1 MLKALNHFQTK
12 RMSTWTEFEKLSHLL
27 LIALHLRIRD
37 CWLAREEQDINT
49 LIFHLPRLEP
59 TLECSH
65 QAGPPSPLLLR
76 SSSSSPLCRQ
86 ASTPCYL
93 PSPPPTRGIISETLG
108 PVLLI
113 LKLKLELQTLKF
125 RGQ

>member
-1 MLKALNHFQTK
+1 M
-12 RMSTWTEFEKLSHLL
+12 WPEFDKLSHLL
-27 LIALHLRIRD
+27 LIALHLIRD
-37 CWLAREEQDINT
+37 CWLAREEQDITT
-49 LIFHLPRLEP
+49 LIFHFPRLEP
-59 TLECSH
+59 TLESSH